1 MASNANVGAGLNLG
15 KFAQATELRQRIWFT
30 LGALIIFRL
39 LSFVPLPG
47 IDPVALQQVI
57 SITQDNTGGGGI
69 LPVKQCHA
77 EPGGQYALPLVRSA
91 VQWGCADQPN
101 SGLTAPPPVRVA
113 VRQGDTSRP

>member
-47 IDPVALQQVI
+47 IDPVALQDVVNL
-57 SITQDNTGGGGI
+57 TQEFVETKFDD
-69 LPVKQCHA
+69 VVAQA
-77 EPGGQYALPLVRSA
+77 RS
-91 VQWGCADQPN
+91 Q
-101 SGLTAPPPVRVA
+101 SK
-113 VRQGDTSRP
+113 